1 MERHPSLDATKESA
15 SGSETFLVCD
25 VEQVV
30 VPRQVSGPRY
40 LLDQLINP
48 DTISFT
54 PGGIWLEDILLYGRF
69 ATASETK
76 ESIELMKILKN
87 MVRKNFRKLKAY
99 YLGAEAEEMLDNG
112 KRLTIAAQ
120 SPPEY
125 NLVRN

>member
-1 MERHPSLDATKESA
+1 M
-15 SGSETFLVCD
+15 CD

-40 LLDQLINP
+40 LFDQLINP

-76 ESIELMKILKN
+76 ESIELMKIFRNL
-87 MVRKNFRKLKAY
+87 VRKNFRKLKAY